1 MDGITVSSF
10 SELTAR
16 YAKSINALVIIR
28 GLRAVSDFE
37 FEFQMALMNR
47 KIEPTVETVFLMPN
61 EKYSYLSSSLIK
73 DIARRGGDI
82 SSFVPD
88 IVKEKSLSVFQ
99 SNIVQVVEIIMNEE
113 LNEILRN
120 RRQKLDKL
128 REQNINP
135 FPFRYERTHLSTQVI
150 SNFDLLESG
159 ATTVR
164 VAGRLMSI
172 RSHGKTLFAHVKDGA
187 GLIQIYLKRDDI
199 GLENFERFNLC
210 DMGDIIGV
218 EGTVFKTHTGEIT
231 IRVSSF
237 ELLTKSL
244 QPLPEKWH
252 GLQDKELRYRRRYL
266 DLLANSEVLETFQMR
281 TKIINALRT
290 ISR

>member
-1 MDGITVSSF
+1 MT
-10 SELTAR
+10 
-16 YAKSINALVIIR
+16 
-28 GLRAVSDFE
+28 
-37 FEFQMALMNR
+37 
-47 KIEPTVETVFLMPN
+47 
-61 EKYSYLSSSLIK
+61 
-73 DIARRGGDI
+73 
-82 SSFVPD
+82 
-88 IVKEKSLSVFQ
+88 
-99 SNIVQVVEIIMNEE
+99 EE

-135 FPFRYERTHLSTQVI
+135 FPFRYERTHLSNQII
-150 SNFDLLESG
+150 SSFELLESG

-187 GLIQIYLKRDDI
+187 GLIQIYIKRDDI

-244 QPLPEKWH
+244 QPLPEK
-252 GLQDKELRYRRRYL
+252 
-266 DLLANSEVLETFQMR
+266 
-281 TKIINALRT
+281 
-290 ISR
+290 